1 MALLLAL
8 QLLGFLLLVA
18 AVIYEITLHF
28 VLGRATF
35 LLDGALRIFDVVA
48 LF

>member
-1 MALLLAL
+1 MALLLTL
-8 QLLGFLLLVA
+8 QLFGFLLLVT
-18 AVIYEITLHF
+18 AVIYEITLHL

-35 LLDGALRIFDVVA
+35 LFDSALRIFDIVA